1 MGGAASAWVAA
12 ERNRLLGRELLPEE
26 KAQHADKE
34 KAAKIKELD
43 AWKKFDVFQLGSE
56 CIAAARADV
65 MGPHAEDGEWFPD
78 AMGPQREKRRG
89 AIGGEGLPEPSGRQR
104 RRLWVR

>member
-1 MGGAASAWVAA
+1 MATDLEVVKEHAQERNPELKHQVESHPSSVTEGVGGEASAWVAA

-56 CIAAARADV
+56 CNV
-65 MGPHAEDGEWFPD
+65 
-78 AMGPQREKRRG
+78 
-89 AIGGEGLPEPSGRQR
+89 LRQ
-104 RRLWVR
+104 LAQT